1 MAENINLD
9 LAEYNAFGPWAYE
22 ISDKYP
28 LPRLFAPYFTADD
41 KAVIK
46 IKVPREIERRNADP
60 GMDLYDFVVALYE
73 DRLLVLERQDDKVK
87 EHQIALKDFKGVR
100 IYENLLKGGYTIFSA
115 REAISFPF
123 NGVSVDLF
131 QKLTDLLLEKTQG
144 GSACDITSLPVTKT
158 EPQSMLLINMLHD
171 LQMKMPDIRIG
182 AVQKSADV
190 HRKGATQN
198 MIERMLWGEMNPE
211 ALHLYTD
218 KYLVVLE
225 NGVFPNRVGMQEF
238 GYTQTI
244 IPLNRID
251 KIEVAPSEEYS
262 LLEESRLSLGPDQ
275 IVYHYEVDNE
285 EVAAFY
291 NALK

>member
-1 MAENINLD
+1 MAGNINLD

-22 ISDKYP
+22 ISEKTP

-46 IKVPREIERRNADP
+46 IKIPREIERRNAEP
-60 GMDLYDFVVALYE
+60 GMDLYAYVVALYE
-73 DRLLVLERQDDKVK
+73 DRLLVLKREDGTVLEKQIPLK
-87 EHQIALKDFKGVR
+87 EFKGVR
-100 IYENLLKGGYTIFSA
+100 IYQNLLKGGYTIFSA
-115 REAISFPF
+115 RGSISFPF
-123 NGVSVDLF
+123 NSVSLDLF
-131 QKLTDLLLEKTQG
+131 HKLTNLTLERVK
-144 GSACDITSLPVTKT
+144 SRSRDVSSLPVTET
-158 EPQSMLLINMLHD
+158 APESMLLINMLHD
-171 LQMKMPDIRIG
+171 AEMKIPDIHVG

-218 KYLVVLE
+218 QYLIVFE
-225 NGVFPNRVGMQEF
+225 NGVFPNHVGMQDF

-244 IPLNRID
+244 IPLDQID
-251 KIEVAPSEEYS
+251 GIEVAHSEEYS
-262 LLEESRLSLGPDQ
+262 LLEESRLILGQDR
-275 IVYHYEVDNE
+275 IAYHFEIDNE
-285 EVAAFY
+285 EVARFY